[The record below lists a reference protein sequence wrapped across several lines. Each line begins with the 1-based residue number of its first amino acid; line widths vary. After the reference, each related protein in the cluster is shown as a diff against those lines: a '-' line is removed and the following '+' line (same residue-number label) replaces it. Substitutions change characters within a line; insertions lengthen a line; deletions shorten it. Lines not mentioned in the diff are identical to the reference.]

1 MKDRLEVRFKHEVE
15 KRNEL
20 ESDLLDKVSMIKNQI
35 KKFEV
40 DFAGAIEKSVLD
52 KAKQLLLVTV
62 ED

>member
-35 KKFEV
+35 KKFEL

-52 KAKQLLLVTV
+52 KAK
-62 ED
+62 